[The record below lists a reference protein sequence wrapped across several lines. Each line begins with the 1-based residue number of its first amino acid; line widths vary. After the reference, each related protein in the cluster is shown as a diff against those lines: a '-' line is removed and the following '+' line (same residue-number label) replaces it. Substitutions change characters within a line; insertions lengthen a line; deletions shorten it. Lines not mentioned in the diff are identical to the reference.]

1 MKHIT
6 WLDARDLTE
15 VIKEKMMQMKT
26 GLLWACLGASLFQAQ
41 LDATE
46 ICAEQPNVVMILV
59 DDMGYSDI
67 GCYGGEIDTP
77 NLDRLAEQGI
87 RFTQF
92 HNTAKCFPSRATL
105 LTGLYAQD
113 CGMSHGFERFTHG
126 VTLGE
131 VLKGAGY
138 RTLASGKHHSRESL
152 FDRGFDRYYGLLD
165 GANSHFNPGHPRAG
179 EPKPAQ
185 KLPGRRSWALDGE
198 VMKPYTPQEKHFYST
213 DAYTERAL
221 EYLEQYQ
228 GEDKPFFL
236 YLAYTAPHDPLQA
249 WPEDIAKYAD
259 TYQVGYEAIR
269 TARIAKL
276 KALGLVDEQTAVS
289 DPVHKSWDQ
298 LSAVQQAVQARK
310 MAVHAAMVD
319 RVDQKV
325 GELVAKLDELG
336 ELENTLILFASDNG
350 CSAEMAEYN
359 IHKKGKRA
367 GDGLPLE
374 MIGGV
379 EYWASLGWDWANV
392 SNTPFRKEK
401 SSSYEGGICTPF
413 IAYWPKGIAQ
423 PGTINRA
430 FTGHFIDVMAT
441 LVELT
446 GAEYPTEFKGAHVPP
461 MAGESF
467 LPQLQGDLTS
477 PRKSELYWQWAK
489 GRAVR
494 QGKWKAVTQGNRWAL
509 FDMSIDMNETVDLAK
524 QYPEKL
530 DSMKQQWTRWYES
543 TSAPKLDAKK

>member
-1 MKHIT
+1 
-6 WLDARDLTE
+6 
-15 VIKEKMMQMKT
+15 MQMRRAIV
-26 GLLWACLGASLFQAQ
+26 WACLGALLFQAQ
-41 LDATE
+41 LNAAE

-77 NLDRLAEQGI
+77 NIDRLAEQGI

-113 CGMSHGFERFTHG
+113 SGMSHRYERFTHG

-152 FDRGFDRYYGLLD
+152 FDRGFDRYFGLLD
-165 GANSHFNPGHPRAG
+165 GANNHFNPGHPRAG

-185 KLPGRRSWALDGE
+185 KLPGQRRWALDGE
-198 VMKPYTPQEKHFYST
+198 VVKPYTPPEQHFYST

-221 EYLEQYQ
+221 DYLEQYK

-259 TYQVGYEAIR
+259 TYKVGYEAIR

-276 KALGLVDEQTAVS
+276 KALGLVDEDTAVS

-298 LSAVQQAVQARK
+298 LSADQQAVQTRK

-325 GELVAKLDELG
+325 GELVAKLEALG

-359 IHKKGKRA
+359 IHKKGKQA

-379 EYWASLGWDWANV
+379 EYWASLGGDWANV
-392 SNTPFRKEK
+392 SNTPFRKTK

-446 GAEYPTEFKGAHVPP
+446 GAGYPTEFKGANVPP

-494 QGKWKAVTQGNRWAL
+494 QGKWKAVTQGNQWAL